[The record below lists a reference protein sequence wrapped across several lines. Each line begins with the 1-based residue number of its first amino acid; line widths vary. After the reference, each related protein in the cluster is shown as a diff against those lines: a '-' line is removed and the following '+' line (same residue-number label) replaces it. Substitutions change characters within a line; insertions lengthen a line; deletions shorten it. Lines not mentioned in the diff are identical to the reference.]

1 VIDGGEDVMNPQ
13 IFREY
18 DIRGVVG
25 SDFNADDMERIG
37 LAFGTY
43 VRQKGGKRLAVGRD
57 HRLSSEEFSTALSK
71 GLQATGC
78 DIVDVG
84 LVPTPLLYFSL
95 FHLNTD
101 GGCMI
106 TASHNPAEYNGIKLC
121 LGRAALYGDE
131 IQRIGQMAEHG
142 PFSEG
147 TSQRTEAQVRSSYMA
162 YITDQIQL
170 HRRLRVVVD
179 AGNGT
184 SGLIIQDLLRQ
195 LGCEVYE
202 LYCEV
207 DGTFP
212 NHHPDPTVPENLRDI
227 IREVKAR
234 KADVGLA
241 YDGDSDRLGV
251 IDDTGEI
258 IWGDRL
264 LALFARE
271 ILSRRPGAKVIFDV
285 KCSQVLVD
293 DIRQQGGRP
302 IMWMTGHSLIKKKLQ
317 EEQAALAGEMSGH
330 LFFADGY
337 FGYDDAIYA
346 SCRLLQILDRAT
358 APLSSLLADIPVTY
372 NTPEIRVSCADEDKF
387 RVVEQ
392 LKTIFQQEDRVQEVI
407 TIDGARLIFP
417 DGWGLVRASNT
428 QPGLVLRFEA
438 TTPDGLAAIQTF
450 VLEKLRG
457 FPSVNLS
464 DAPAH

>member
-1 VIDGGEDVMNPQ
+1 MNPQ

-18 DIRGVVG
+18 DIRGVVAR
-25 SDFNADDMERIG
+25 DFDAADVERIG

-43 VRQKGGKRLAVGRD
+43 VRQRGGKRLAVGRD
-57 HRLSSEEFSTALSK
+57 HRLSSESLCAALTK

-78 DIVDVG
+78 DIVDIG

-121 LGRAALYGDE
+121 CGRAALYGDE
-131 IQRIGQMAEHG
+131 IQRIRRLAEQG
-142 PFSEG
+142 PFARG
-147 TSQRTEAQVRSSYMA
+147 TSQRTEAEVRSPYLA

-170 HRRLRVVVD
+170 RRRLRVVVD

-184 SGLIIQDLLRQ
+184 SGLVVQDLLRR

-202 LYCEV
+202 LFCEV

-212 NHHPDPTVPENLRDI
+212 NHHPDPTVPDNLTDI

-251 IDDTGEI
+251 IDERGEI
-258 IWGDRL
+258 IWGDRV
-264 LALFARE
+264 LALFGRE

-293 DIRQQGGRP
+293 DIRQHGGTP
-302 IMWMTGHSLIKKKLQ
+302 IMWMTGHSLIKKKLY

-346 SCRLLQILDRAT
+346 SCRLLHILDRAG
-358 APLSSLLADIPVTY
+358 APLSALLADLPVTY
-372 NTPEIRVSCADEDKF
+372 STPEIRVSCADEEKF
-387 RVVEQ
+387 QVVEQ
-392 LKTIFQQEDRVQEVI
+392 LKARFQQVRQVREVI
-407 TIDGARLIFP
+407 TIDGARAVFP

-428 QPGLVLRFEA
+428 QPALVLRFEA
-438 TTPDGLAAIQTF
+438 TTPGRLEALQTF
-450 VLEKLRG
+450 VMEKLRD
-457 FPSVNLS
+457 FPSVVL
-464 DAPAH
+464 AEKLTH

>member
-1 VIDGGEDVMNPQ
+1 MNPQ

-18 DIRGVVG
+18 DIRGIVG
-25 SDFNADDMERIG
+25 RDFDASDMERIG

-43 VRQKGGKRLAVGRD
+43 VRQQGGKRLAVGRD
-57 HRLSSEEFSTALSK
+57 HRLSSESLCAALSK
-71 GLQATGC
+71 GLRATGC

-106 TASHNPAEYNGIKLC
+106 TASHNPADYNGIKLC
-121 LGRAALYGDE
+121 FGRGALHGDE
-131 IQRIGQMAEHG
+131 IQHIGRLAEHG
-142 PFSEG
+142 PFTEGSSE
-147 TSQRTEAQVRSSYMA
+147 RTETEVRSPYMA
-162 YITDQIQL
+162 YITNQIQL
-170 HRRLRVVVD
+170 QRPLRVVVD

-184 SGLIIQDLLRQ
+184 SGLVIQDLLRQ

-202 LYCEV
+202 LFCEV

-212 NHHPDPTVPENLRDI
+212 NHHPDPTVPENLAAI
-227 IREVKAR
+227 IREVQVR
-234 KADVGLA
+234 QADVGLA

-251 IDDTGEI
+251 IDERGEI

-264 LALFARE
+264 LVLFARE
-271 ILSRRPGAKVIFDV
+271 VLSRQPGAKVIFDV

-293 DIRQQGGRP
+293 DIRQHGGKP
-302 IMWMTGHSLIKKKLQ
+302 IMWMTGHSLIKKKLY

-337 FGYDDAIYA
+337 FGYDDALYA
-346 SCRLLQILDRAT
+346 SCRLLQILDRAK
-358 APLSSLLADIPVTY
+358 APLSSLLADLAVTY
-372 NTPEIRVSCADEDKF
+372 STPEIRVTCADEDKF
-387 RVVEQ
+387 MVVEQ
-392 LKTIFQQEDRVQEVI
+392 LKTRFQQVGHVREVI
-407 TIDGARLIFP
+407 TIDGARIVFP

-428 QPGLVLRFEA
+428 QPALVLRFEA
-438 TTPDGLAAIQTF
+438 TTAERLGAIQTF
-450 VLEKLRG
+450 VTEHLRD
-457 FPSVNLS
+457 FPSVKLA
-464 DAPAH
+464 DTPAH

>member
-1 VIDGGEDVMNPQ
+1 MNPQ

-25 SDFNADDMERIG
+25 RDFEAADVERIG

-43 VRQKGGKRLAVGRD
+43 VRQRGGTRLAVGRD
-57 HRLSSEEFSTALSK
+57 HRASSLAFCAALTR
-71 GLQATGC
+71 GLQSTGC
-78 DIVDVG
+78 DVVDIG

-95 FHLNTD
+95 FQLDTH

-121 LGRAALYGDE
+121 FGRGALYGDE
-131 IQRIGQMAEHG
+131 IQEIRQLAEQGLFAAG
-142 PFSEG
+142 P
-147 TSQRTEAQVRSSYMA
+147 SQRTETEVRSAYLN
-162 YITDQIQL
+162 YITDQIRLQ
-170 HRRLRVVVD
+170 RPLRVVVD

-184 SGLIIQDLLRQ
+184 SGLVIQDLLRR

-202 LYCEV
+202 LFCEV

-212 NHHPDPTVPENLRDI
+212 NHHPDPTVPENLTDI

-234 KADVGLA
+234 RADVGLA

-251 IDDTGEI
+251 IDEQGEI

-264 LALFARE
+264 LVLLARD
-271 ILSRRPGAKVIFDV
+271 ILTRRPGAKIIFDV

-293 DIRQQGGRP
+293 DIRQHGGIP
-302 IMWMTGHSLIKKKLQ
+302 MMWMTGHSLIKKKLAM
-317 EEQAALAGEMSGH
+317 EQAALAGEMSGH

-337 FGYDDAIYA
+337 FGYDDALYA
-346 SCRLLQILDRAT
+346 SCRLLQILDRAN
-358 APLSSLLADIPVTY
+358 APLSTLLSDLPTTY
-372 NTPEIRVSCADEDKF
+372 STPEIRVTCADEEKF
-387 RVVEQ
+387 QVVAQ
-392 LKTIFQQEDRVQEVI
+392 LKSRFQQEAQAREVI
-407 TIDGARLIFP
+407 TIDGARVVFA

-428 QPGLVLRFEA
+428 QPALVLRFEA
-438 TTPDGLAAIQTF
+438 TTPERLEAIQALVTDR
-450 VLEKLRG
+450 LRAY
-457 FPSVNLS
+457 PSVKL
-464 DAPAH
+464 DDKPMH

>member
-1 VIDGGEDVMNPQ
+1 MNPQ

-25 SDFNADDMERIG
+25 RDFDAADVERIG

-43 VRQKGGKRLAVGRD
+43 VRQRGGKRLAVGRD
-57 HRLSSEEFSTALSK
+57 HRLSSESFCAALTQ
-71 GLQATGC
+71 GVQATGC
-78 DIVDVG
+78 DVVDIG

-95 FHLNTD
+95 FQLSVD

-121 LGRAALYGDE
+121 CGQGALYGEE
-131 IQRIGQMAEHG
+131 IQGIRRLAEHG
-142 PFSEG
+142 PFMAG
-147 TSQRTEAQVRSSYMA
+147 TAQRTEAEVRSAYMA
-162 YITDQIQL
+162 YITNQIHL
-170 HRRLRVVVD
+170 HRPLRVVVD

-195 LGCEVYE
+195 LGCDVYE
-202 LYCEV
+202 LFCEV

-212 NHHPDPTVPENLRDI
+212 NHHPDPTVPANLTDI
-227 IREVKAR
+227 IREVRAR

-251 IDDTGEI
+251 IDERGEI
-258 IWGDRL
+258 LWGDRL
-264 LALFARE
+264 LVLFARE
-271 ILSRRPGAKVIFDV
+271 ILARQAGAKVIFDV

-293 DIRQQGGRP
+293 DIRQHGGRP
-302 IMWMTGHSLIKKKLQ
+302 IMWMTGHSLIKKKLR

-346 SCRLLQILDRAT
+346 SCRLLQILDRAQ
-358 APLSSLLADIPVTY
+358 APLSSLLADLPLTY
-372 NTPEIRVSCADEDKF
+372 STPEIRVTCADDDKVG
-387 RVVEQ
+387 VVEQ
-392 LKTIFQQEDRVQEVI
+392 LTARFQQERLVREVI
-407 TIDGARLIFP
+407 TIDGARILFP

-428 QPGLVLRFEA
+428 QPALVLRFEA
-438 TTPDGLAAIQTF
+438 TTPQGLEAIQTF
-450 VLEKLRG
+450 MIEKLRD
-457 FPSVNLS
+457 FPGVELT
-464 DAPAH
+464 DQPVHE

>member
-1 VIDGGEDVMNPQ
+1 MNPQ

-25 SDFNADDMERIG
+25 QDVDVADMERIG

-43 VRQKGGKRLAVGRD
+43 VRQRGGRRLAVGRD
-57 HRLSSEEFSTALSK
+57 HRLSSPSFATALTK

-84 LVPTPLLYFSL
+84 LVPTPVLYFSL

-121 LGRAALYGDE
+121 MGHAALHGGE
-131 IQRIGQMAEHG
+131 IQHIGRLAAHG
-142 PFSEG
+142 PFASG
-147 TSQRTEAQVRSSYMA
+147 TSQRTEAEGMTPYTA
-162 YITDQIQL
+162 YITDQIRL
-170 HRRLRVVVD
+170 HRPLRVVVD

-184 SGLIIQDLLRQ
+184 SGLIIQDLLRR
-195 LGCEVYE
+195 LGCEVHE
-202 LYCEV
+202 LFCEV

-212 NHHPDPTVPENLRDI
+212 NHHPDPTVPENLSDV

-234 KADVGLA
+234 RADVGLA

-251 IDDTGEI
+251 IDERGEI

-264 LALFARE
+264 LVLFARE

-285 KCSQVLVD
+285 KCSQVLVE
-293 DIRQQGGRP
+293 DIRHHGGKP
-302 IMWMTGHSLIKKKLQ
+302 IMWMTGHSLIKKKLY
-317 EEQAALAGEMSGH
+317 EEQAAVAGEMSGH

-337 FGYDDAIYA
+337 FGFDDALYA
-346 SCRLLQILDRAT
+346 SCRLLQILDRAN
-358 APLSSLLADIPVTY
+358 APLSTLLDDLPETY
-372 NTPEIRVSCADEDKF
+372 STPEIRVACADEDKF
-387 RVVEQ
+387 GVVEQ
-392 LKTIFQQEDRVQEVI
+392 LKATFQQEDQVREVV
-407 TIDGARLIFP
+407 TIDGARIIFA

-428 QPGLVLRFEA
+428 QPALVLRFEA
-438 TTPDGLAAIQTF
+438 TTPERLKAIQTF
-450 VLEKLRG
+450 VVKKLQA
-457 FPSVNLS
+457 FPSVKL
-464 DAPAH
+464 DHAPTH

>member
-1 VIDGGEDVMNPQ
+1 MMNPQ

-25 SDFNADDMERIG
+25 RDFDAADVEHIG

-43 VRQKGGKRLAVGRD
+43 VRQRGGKHLAVGRD
-57 HRLSSEEFSTALSK
+57 HRTSSESFCAALSK
-71 GLQATGC
+71 GLQTTGC

-84 LVPTPLLYFSL
+84 LVPTPVLYFSI

-106 TASHNPAEYNGIKLC
+106 TASHNPAEYNGIKLVF
-121 LGRAALYGDE
+121 GRGALYGDE
-131 IQRIGQMAEHG
+131 IQLIRQLAENG
-142 PFSEG
+142 PFAQG
-147 TSQRTEAQVRSSYMA
+147 TSQRTETQVRAAYMA
-162 YITDQIQL
+162 YITAQL
-170 HRRLRVVVD
+170 QLRRRLRVVVD

-184 SGLIIQDLLRQ
+184 SGLVVQDLLHR

-202 LYCEV
+202 LFCEV

-212 NHHPDPTVPENLRDI
+212 NHHPDPTVPENLTDV

-234 KADVGLA
+234 QADVGLA

-251 IDDTGEI
+251 IDERGEI

-264 LALFARE
+264 LVLFARD
-271 ILSRRPGAKVIFDV
+271 ILSRRPGAKIIFDV
-285 KCSQVLVD
+285 KCSQVLAA
-293 DIRQQGGRP
+293 DIHKRGGVP
-302 IMWMTGHSLIKKKLQ
+302 IMWMTGHSLIKKKLY

-337 FGYDDAIYA
+337 FGYDDAVYA
-346 SCRLLQILDRAT
+346 SCRLLQILDRAHV
-358 APLSSLLADIPVTY
+358 PLSALLSDLPVTY
-372 NTPEIRVSCADEDKF
+372 STPELRVTCADEEKF
-387 RVVEQ
+387 AVVEQ
-392 LKTIFQQEDRVQEVI
+392 LKTRFQRECPESEVI
-407 TIDGARLIFP
+407 TIDGARVVFP

-428 QPGLVLRFEA
+428 QPALVLRFEA
-438 TTPDGLAAIQTF
+438 TTPARLEAIQTL
-450 VLEKLRG
+450 VMNKLRD
-457 FPSVNLS
+457 FPSVKLA
-464 DAPAH
+464 DKPAH

>member
-1 VIDGGEDVMNPQ
+1 MNPQ

-18 DIRGVVG
+18 DIRGIVG
-25 SDFNADDMERIG
+25 EDFDVADVERIG

-43 VRQKGGKRLAVGRD
+43 ARRHGGKRLAVGRD
-57 HRLSSEEFSTALSK
+57 HRLSSASFCAALTK

-78 DIVDVG
+78 DVVDIG

-121 LGRAALYGDE
+121 LGRAALHGEE
-131 IQRIGQMAEHG
+131 IQAIRRLADTG
-142 PFSEG
+142 PFAQG
-147 TSQRTEAQVRSSYMA
+147 HSQRTEAEVRSAYMA
-162 YITDQIQL
+162 YITEHIQL
-170 HRRLRVVVD
+170 RRRLRVVID

-184 SGLIIQDLLRQ
+184 SGLVIQDLLRQ

-212 NHHPDPTVPENLRDI
+212 NHHPDPTVTENLTDI
-227 IREVKAR
+227 IREVR
-234 KADVGLA
+234 TRHADVGLA

-251 IDDTGEI
+251 IDEQGQI

-264 LALFARE
+264 LILFARD
-271 ILSRRPGAKVIFDV
+271 ILGRRPGAKVIFDV
-285 KCSQVLVD
+285 KCSQQLVD
-293 DIRQQGGRP
+293 DIRQRGGSP
-302 IMWMTGHSLIKKKLQ
+302 IMWMTGHSLIKKKLH
-317 EEQAALAGEMSGH
+317 EEQAAVAGEMSGH

-337 FGYDDAIYA
+337 FGYDDALYA
-346 SCRLLQILDRAT
+346 SCRLLQILDRAN
-358 APLSSLLADIPVTY
+358 APLSALLSDLPVTY
-372 NTPEIRVSCADEDKF
+372 STPEIRVTCADEAKF
-387 RVVEQ
+387 DVVEQ
-392 LKTIFQQEDRVQEVI
+392 LKTQLRGEPQVHQVI
-407 TIDGARLIFP
+407 TIDGARVVFA

-428 QPGLVLRFEA
+428 QPALVLRFEA
-438 TTPDGLAAIQTF
+438 PTPERLRAIQNWM
-450 VLEKLRG
+450 VDKLRA
-457 FPSVNLS
+457 FAAVKLDDTPR
-464 DAPAH
+464 H